1 LVLRQADTIS
11 TADANSIN
19 PDVLTALISASAA
32 VITAVVALALNHR
45 GFNTVANRITSLD
58 NRMTS
63 LETRIDNRFTTME
76 NRLDRRLESIE
87 SDLKEF
93 FKPLAEHDKRVRRLE
108 DKQ

>member
-1 LVLRQADTIS
+1 M
-11 TADANSIN
+11 N

-45 GFNTVANRITSLD
+45 GFTTIENRITSLD

-63 LETRIDNRFTTME
+63 LETRIDGRFTSIE

-87 SDLKEF
+87 ADLKEF
-93 FKPLAEHDKRVRRLE
+93 FRVLADHDKRIQRLE